1 MARLTK
7 TVAETG
13 QRLGLPARAG
23 KKIAYGVK
31 DGYLVQ
37 LACGQEETHECLVE
51 IIRYGDPGR
60 DDAVREAI
68 RNSVDLAEKG
78 VKAKGVEVNDG
89 IVVYKHPRPLFR
101 TLDANAIAGEFEALL
116 RAVKLA
122 SPPMPAK
129 CRICGSDSRDEP
141 ILLNDLVDRVCPAC
155 IERLGYEAQRARQ
168 KYEELPLN
176 LPLAVLAAAV
186 LAIVGAAAWAGITI
200 ATNRMY
206 WAIAIGSG
214 LLIGYGTTWVAGKGG
229 PVTQV
234 LVAIFTVISVLLGEI
249 LFVAYQ
255 YYQYTK
261 ERAVEVDWQLFIAQV
276 PNILWEMGGDT
287 IFALGGGLI
296 GAYYAVRSAGKP
308 DLEVKVEK

>member
-1 MARLTK
+1 MARLAK
-7 TVAETG
+7 TVEEVS
-13 QRLGLPARAG
+13 QRLGLPARPG

-31 DGYLVQ
+31 NGYLVE
-37 LACGQEETHECLVE
+37 LACGQAETQEYIVE
-51 IIRYGDPGR
+51 IIRYGDASR
-60 DDAVREAI
+60 DDAVRDAI
-68 RNSVDLAEKG
+68 RNSAELAQKR

-89 IVVYKHPRPLFR
+89 VVVYKHLRPFFR
-101 TLDANAIAGEFEALL
+101 TLNADTIAGEFEALL

-122 SPPMPAK
+122 AAPMPEK
-129 CRICGSDSRDEP
+129 CRICGSDSRGEP

-155 IERLGYEAQRARQ
+155 VERLHHEAQRARQ
-168 KYEELPLN
+168 KYDELPVN
-176 LPLAVLAAAV
+176 FPLAVLAAAV
-186 LAIVGAAAWAGITI
+186 LAVAGAAAWAGITI
-200 ATNRMY
+200 ATNKMY

-214 LLIGYGTTWVAGKGG
+214 LLIGYGTTWAAGRGG

-234 LVAIFTVISVLLGEI
+234 LVATFTVISVLLGEI

-261 ERAVEVDWQLFIAQV
+261 ERAVEINWELFIAQV

-287 IFALGGGLI
+287 LFALGGGLI